1 MSILKVLSVAV
12 LLPFLVSCDSSNSQR
27 DNP

>member
-1 MSILKVLSVAV
+1 MRILKVLSVAV
-12 LLPFLVSCDSSNSQR
+12 PLLFQVSRDSSNSQR